1 MLRARRSGVKGRDVR
16 RAEVG
21 SIRGSGGEGV
31 HPSNG
36 WCWSVRNG
44 LLAHEDPGDVYR
56 QPVSDAARPRDESRF
71 GARQRLEAFES
82 GGVRGLCRRKK
93 PPAYSGGESVPGG
106 FLRAPVRPTLHAA
119 GGSLTRRPRLL
130 GRDRMTAFRSLMLA
144 RTRKAG
150 SIAALFRL
158 WPVGGR
164 PWMMYLAGR
173 TGGQHDRRRVRRGH

>member
-1 MLRARRSGVKGRDVR
+1 MLRARRRGVKGRDVR

-21 SIRGSGGEGV
+21 SIRGSGVEGV

-56 QPVSDAARPRDESRF
+56 QPVSDAARTRDESRF

-130 GRDRMTAFRSLMLA
+130 RATALRRSVRSA
-144 RTRKAG
+144 CAHRE
-150 SIAALFRL
+150 
-158 WPVGGR
+158 GGLYR
-164 PWMMYLAGR
+164 RAVSAVACRRAPMDDVS
-173 TGGQHDRRRVRRGH
+173 GGQNRRSA